1 MKNNLFIVLLS
12 ALLLMTLA
20 SCGNSKDQPSESTMS
35 QTDADKER
43 LQTEVDASQ
52 SKLEQAT
59 PQPQSVDVQPLQIAP
74 KQRSLEEKLI
84 GEWFDQGS
92 LVDMESV
99 RSFTFNA
106 DGTGSEIIMDY
117 GSASDTVSHADPGYT
132 GEEIYNMTWSL
143 DGNIINLV
151 YDKDSL
157 RNTRYT
163 FSDSEQQL
171 QWHDKDG
178 SIRETFVRMKPTVPD
193 GYVEMATLLGQHK
206 VTEAALVRRFLGE
219 WCWDVMIWRFNDDG
233 TGVIDIP
240 AFGKF
245 PADKK
250 EFDFTVSENSEVG
263 DAFLNI
269 SWADGKQ
276 SMYFATFG
284 NESGGSVTLAPHGGS
299 TILLTRSYDMS
310 NSPITDEILQEGAD
324 LFESVTDPAGYF
336 EGILQDKLVESI
348 K

>member
-20 SCGNSKDQPSESTMS
+20 SCGNSNNSKDQPSE

-43 LQTEVDASQ
+43 LQMEVDASQ
-52 SKLEQAT
+52 SKLDSLQAEQAT

-74 KQRSLEEKLI
+74 KQRTLEEKLI
-84 GEWFDQGS
+84 GEWFEQGS

-117 GSASDTVSHADPGYT
+117 ESASDTVSYADPGYT
-132 GEEIYNMTWSL
+132 GEKIYNMTWSL

-157 RNTRYT
+157 RNTSYT
-163 FSDSEQQL
+163 FSESEQQL

-178 SIRETFVRMKPTVPD
+178 SIRETFVRMKPTIPD

-219 WCWDVMIWRFNDDG
+219 WCWDVMI
-233 TGVIDIP
+233 
-240 AFGKF
+240 
-245 PADKK
+245 
-250 EFDFTVSENSEVG
+250 
-263 DAFLNI
+263 
-269 SWADGKQ
+269 
-276 SMYFATFG
+276 
-284 NESGGSVTLAPHGGS
+284 
-299 TILLTRSYDMS
+299 
-310 NSPITDEILQEGAD
+310 
-324 LFESVTDPAGYF
+324 
-336 EGILQDKLVESI
+336 
-348 K
+348 